1 MFREKIKQRH
11 VQRRILIA
19 LVLLCL
25 VVLAINLHLCLECNV
40 VARIVDNTNK
50 MQREK
55 NLFVGYY
62 NRV

>member
-1 MFREKIKQRH
+1 MFREKIRQRH

-19 LVLLCL
+19 LILLCL
-25 VVLAINLHLCLECNV
+25 VVLTINLHFCLERNV

-55 NLFVGYY
+55 NLFIGYY